1 MSSRSLLL
9 VALVLLAAAPAAS
22 AQASQTLTI
31 QIQDLPATA
40 TANDTVLAVPFKV
53 HATVSGASPCLGAA
67 TSGSSYTIDL
77 AAAVTNSTGGNITRA
92 QVNPKQIT
100 IAGPVL
106 LPAAGGNAERTE
118 GVTLLVYPA
127 PYSGAGLNGTIKVT
141 ASFAGGSGGCTGATT
156 PAAQD
161 TKDVKVAFL
170 PPQGYGSSTAPGNNA
185 PAPGALLLLAALA
198 AAVLVMRRR
207 SA

>member
-9 VALVLLAAAPAAS
+9 VSLALLAAAPIAS
-22 AQASQTLTI
+22 AQASQTLAI
-31 QIQDLPATA
+31 QIQDLPAMA
-40 TANDTVLAVPFKV
+40 KSNDTALAVPFTI

-77 AAAVTNSTGGNITRA
+77 AAAVTNTTGGNITRA

-106 LPAAGGNAERTE
+106 VPAAGGNAERTE
-118 GVTLLVYPA
+118 GVTLIVYPA

-141 ASFAGGSGGCTGATT
+141 ASFAGGSGGCTGSTT
-156 PAAQD
+156 AAAQD
-161 TKDVKVAFL
+161 SKDIKVAFL
-170 PPQGYGSSTAPGNNA
+170 PPQGFGSSTAAGNNA

-198 AAVLVMRRR
+198 ATVLVMRRR
-207 SA
+207 AA